1 MTNKN
6 NKRTESVLQVR
17 QLEKG
22 IIKLTIMGGNETGE
36 PCKLVDLDI
45 KNSSLFLEEGL
56 KLIHKGE
63 RKLIIDMAYV
73 DFVDSEGVWVV
84 FELSQKA
91 KEKKVKIVLVN
102 VTENVKRVF
111 DMTKLSTKVK
121 ISGTEIEA
129 INFLTKEL

>member
-6 NKRTESVLQVR
+6 NKRTESVLQVSE
-17 QLEKG
+17 LEKG
-22 IIKLTIMGGNETGE
+22 IVKITIMGGNKTGE

-56 KLIHKGE
+56 KLIYNQE
-63 RKLIIDMAYV
+63 RKIIIDMAYV
-73 DFVDSEGVWVV
+73 DFVDSEGVWSV
-84 FELSQKA
+84 FELARKA
-91 KEKKVKIVLVN
+91 KEKEVKIVLVN
-102 VTENVKRVF
+102 VTENAKRVF

-121 ISGTEIEA
+121 MAGSEIEA

>member
-1 MTNKN
+1 MTAKN

-22 IIKLTIMGGNETGE
+22 IVKLTIMGGNETGE

-45 KNSSLFLEEGL
+45 ENSSLFLEEGL
-56 KLIHKGE
+56 KLIDKGE

-73 DFVDSEGVWVV
+73 DYVDSEGVWSV
-84 FELSQKA
+84 FELSKKA
-91 KEKKVKIVLVN
+91 KEKKVKIVFVN

-121 ISGTEIEA
+121 MAGTEIEA